1 MSLYPPLAPRQQF
14 HLPVSGGHRLYVEE
28 CGNPQGRPVLV
39 VHGGPGAGCSP
50 HLRRFFD
57 PQHWRIILFDQRG
70 AGRSEPLAETQ
81 HNTTDD
87 LVADMERLRQHFGIE
102 RWMLFGGSWGA
113 TLSPPAS
120 VLGRIPGVIVHGRLD
135 LVCPAEQALILHEQ
149 WPGSRLVMVEGAG
162 HSVREPGIQ
171 AALLEAVASLVGVG
185 EEA

>member
-1 MSLYPPLAPRQQF
+1 AALSDLALSMAMIETHYFVQ
-14 HLPVSGGHRLYVEE
+14 GGFLE
-28 CGNPQGRPVLV
+28 GWPMP
-39 VHGGPGAGCSP
+39 
-50 HLRRFFD
+50 
-57 PQHWRIILFDQRG
+57 
-70 AGRSEPLAETQ
+70 
-81 HNTTDD
+81 
-87 LVADMERLRQHFGIE
+87 
-102 RWMLFGGSWGA
+102 
-113 TLSPPAS
+113 PPAS